1 MDSTTGEYSE
11 ENETPTR
18 GFPVIVQN
26 SYASNLESSALQKMA
41 FDSDFAEDI
50 NMKMRIP
57 QKLTVGASQND
68 SNSTTNGYI
77 PSQKHGAY
85 EMEVPERI
93 VVSVGEDG
101 ARYGRSNISISRDDL
116 YGDNFPQRN
125 PNDLLSLTTPP
136 RKLTLEER
144 DLDTLDIQDSQQDI
158 SVTKSETSHK
168 SKESV
173 STVSQPPSKG
183 KEFVR
188 SSHNMNVV
196 PGIEYENMI
205 PFGNIREASQR
216 LYETIVGV
224 FDDDRTDLPGNHAV
238 PDMDGSPGKSAQ
250 LTSIFSADNR
260 FFLFCFVIYC
270 INCHVICTA
279 SCSHLEFLFSSN
291 HYFCSV

>member
-173 STVSQPPSKG
+173 SDVLMGP
-183 KEFVR
+183 
-188 SSHNMNVV
+188 VV
-196 PGIEYENMI
+196 PAVHNESMEELDDVSVL
-205 PFGNIREASQR
+205 RRQ
-216 LYETIVGV
+216 V
-224 FDDDRTDLPGNHAV
+224 FKLHHRI
-238 PDMDGSPGKSAQ
+238 
-250 LTSIFSADNR
+250 TSIEKQQEEKSKRDLYVYAVTIAFWFINGW
-260 FFLFCFVIYC
+260 FLY
-270 INCHVICTA
+270 
-279 SCSHLEFLFSSN
+279 SSRRP
-291 HYFCSV
+291 Y